1 MKTQILE
8 GVPYRISDNILYI
21 YGTSIPIGTVNKTE
35 PTRVILDENWQTN
48 PSILKVLEEYRNTLH
63 TKTQDAL
70 KKAQE
75 HQKI

>member
-21 YGTSIPIGTVNKTE
+21 YGTSIRIGTVNKTE
-35 PTRVILDENWQTN
+35 PMRVILDENWQTN

-75 HQKI
+75 LQKI